1 MSHYM
6 TLIRS
11 QRSFF
16 VENVG
21 EVYVET
27 GGFVKDPSS
36 VIYCQMSVK
45 VGMLIANIRWSGLL
59 LLSPSS
65 LFFCVLLCV
74 PW

>member
-1 MSHYM
+1 MSHYV

-11 QRSFF
+11 LRSFF
-16 VENVG
+16 VGNVG

-27 GGFVKDPSS
+27 SGFVKDPSS

-45 VGMLIANIRWSGLL
+45 VGMLIANIRWSGLV

-65 LFFCVLLCV
+65 LSSRVLLCV
-74 PW
+74 PG